1 MIFFALKLRFIA
13 LDNFPIAP
21 PPISPRFAVV
31 ALFCA
36 AVAAACG
43 VATDEESPDAACQYR
58 CYHNCYYRNAPILP
72 RHSLND

>member
-21 PPISPRFAVV
+21 HLISPRFAVV
-31 ALFCA
+31 ALFRA

-58 CYHNCYYRNAPILP
+58 YYSNCYYRNAPILP